1 MKGAQN
7 ENENSENGSRA
18 LDAIKWIQIAF
29 TLVEKTD
36 DEAALGTNE
45 LKVQGIFRVPHGT
58 LSPLSRFPECHPS

>member
-1 MKGAQN
+1 MKGHQN
-7 ENENSENGSRA
+7 ESENCENGSKA

-45 LKVQGIFRVPHGT
+45 LKVEKTLLGSMRVH
-58 LSPLSRFPECHPS
+58 